1 MFEVKRRKS
10 SGGEE
15 RQRLYQNV
23 RDREKDGTNQ
33 RKGTRVDGRGWE
45 NKKKGVERIDGK
57 GVDWVL
63 LKLILIQQAASLPTP
78 QLEAAVASTII
89 MIFTNCPINTII
101 KMDGSTFMPSICI
114 LLKDNV
120 YCHLKGTDVMVE

>member
-1 MFEVKRRKS
+1 M
-10 SGGEE
+10 
-15 RQRLYQNV
+15 YQNV
-23 RDREKDGTNQ
+23 KDREKDGTNQ
-33 RKGTRVDGRGWE
+33 RTGTRMDGRGWE
-45 NKKKGVERIDGK
+45 NRKKGVERIDGK

-114 LLKDNV
+114 LLKDDV
-120 YCHLKGTDVMVE
+120 YCHLKGINLMVEVLL